1 MNWIKTA
8 TISLFA
14 IVALS
19 ANAENFA
26 GFKSTTLLNGG
37 TNRVLAVSTNSLLT
51 IAVPKSEE
59 LTLYIE
65 YKYHAAPGAGDPT
78 SLSIPVYRG
87 IDGGGY
93 ESTAWFTW
101 VPAGNSTTTNIV
113 VTNITVS
120 SISAL
125 QCRLI
130 NYGTNAIATNVF
142 FKYGFKN

>member
-19 ANAENFA
+19 ANAQQFS

-59 LTLYIE
+59 LTLYID
-65 YKYHAAPGAGDPT
+65 YKYLNAPGAGDAT
-78 SLSIPVYRG
+78 SLSIPFYRG
-87 IDGGGY
+87 MDGGGY
-93 ESTAWFTW
+93 ETTAWFTW
-101 VPAGNSTTTNIV
+101 VPAGNTTTSNTV
-113 VTNITVS
+113 VTNITVA

-130 NYGTNAIATNVF
+130 NYSTNAHATNIT